1 MTAKRSLAVL
11 GLGFAGAQAG
21 HLLAYQL
28 RFGAAAQQVQAAGAH
43 AYFPALAK
51 SAVGLASV
59 AVIAAVCLIGVARV
73 AAGRR
78 LEPGSAPPF
87 TRLLAVMYTVQLACF
102 AVQETA
108 EALAGGAHPMSAPLL
123 LLWGTAGQL
132 PVALAATL
140 ALRWLLGRVSPA
152 LAALRLPATPA
163 RQRVALTLALPA
175 PASAIRPVLARV
187 VIAEHPR
194 RGPPSS

>member
-11 GLGFAGAQAG
+11 GLGFGGAQAG

-28 RFGAAAQQVQAAGAH
+28 RFGVAAQQVQAAGAH

-51 SAVGLASV
+51 TGIGLASV
-59 AVIAAVCLIGVARV
+59 AVIAAVCLIGFARV

-87 TRLLAVMYTVQLACF
+87 TRLLAVIYTVQLACF
-102 AVQETA
+102 AVQETV
-108 EALAGGAHPMSAPLL
+108 EAFAGGAHPMSAPLL
-123 LLWGTAGQL
+123 LLWGTVGQL
-132 PVALAATL
+132 PVALAATV

-163 RQRVALTLALPA
+163 YEPAGLALAPPA
-175 PASAIRPVLARV
+175 PAFATRPVLARV
-187 VIAEHPR
+187 VIADHPR

>member
-11 GLGFAGAQAG
+11 GLGLASAQAG

-43 AYFPALAK
+43 SYFPGLAK
-51 SAVGLASV
+51 TGIGLASV
-59 AVIAAVCLIGVARV
+59 AVIAAMCLVGVARV

-102 AVQETA
+102 GVQETV
-108 EALAGGAHPMSAPLL
+108 EALAGGGHPMSAPLL

-163 RQRVALTLALPA
+163 YERAGLTLVLPA
-175 PASAIRPVLARV
+175 LAFATRPVLARV
-187 VIAEHPR
+187 VIADHPR

>member
-11 GLGFAGAQAG
+11 GLGFGGAQAG

-28 RFGAAAQQVQAAGAH
+28 RFGVAAQQVQAAGAH

-51 SAVGLASV
+51 TGIGLASV
-59 AVIAAVCLIGVARV
+59 AVIAAVCLIGFARV

-87 TRLLAVMYTVQLACF
+87 TRLLAVIYTVQLACF
-102 AVQETA
+102 AVQETV
-108 EALAGGAHPMSAPLL
+108 EAFAGGAHPMSAPLL
-123 LLWGTAGQL
+123 LLWGTVGQL
-132 PVALAATL
+132 PVALAATV

-163 RQRVALTLALPA
+163 YAPAGLTLALHA
-175 PASAIRPVLARV
+175 PAFATRPVLARA
-187 VIAEHPR
+187 VIADHPR